1 MLCICDLYFIISFI
15 CNWCFFQGKKS
26 GKGKA
31 HLGCSGSC
39 SGSEAE
45 AQVVRARK
53 EDKSEW
59 LVGG

>member
-1 MLCICDLYFIISFI
+1 M
-15 CNWCFFQGKKS
+15 S

-39 SGSEAE
+39 SGSVAE
-45 AQVVRARK
+45 PQVVRARK